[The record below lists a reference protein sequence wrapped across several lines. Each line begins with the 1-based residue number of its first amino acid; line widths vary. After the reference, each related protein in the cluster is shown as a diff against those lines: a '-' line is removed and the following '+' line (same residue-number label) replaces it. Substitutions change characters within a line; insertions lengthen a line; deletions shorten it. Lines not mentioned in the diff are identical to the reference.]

1 MNSNDTAHTALERRL
16 AALDPEIPP
25 GRDLWL
31 DIEAAIGASD
41 RRDAD
46 RRDVSL
52 ERAPV
57 EVEPRAEPPRE
68 ELPRT
73 ELPRTELP
81 RAELPRQELPRQEL
95 PRAELPRT
103 ELPRAVLASARM
115 PSPLA
120 PPPRPNARSRILAA
134 RSWPLAL
141 AAGFAMV
148 ATVGALVGWQ
158 LARLRPPS
166 VASLP
171 TLAPPA
177 PTAPGQGVESGGFEV
192 PETQNFVATRTS
204 LQRTYEQR
212 LALLAPAT
220 RTRLE
225 RDMATIQAANA
236 DIRRALAAD
245 PQSAVL
251 NHLLAS
257 TLQQE
262 FDLYATV
269 IRNTAPAVT
278 RNPS

>member
-41 RRDAD
+41 RRDVD
-46 RRDVSL
+46 RGDVSL

-81 RAELPRQELPRQEL
+81 LAELPRAEL

-103 ELPRAVLASARM
+103 ELPRAVPASARI

-177 PTAPGQGVESGGFEV
+177 LTAPGQGRESGGFEV
-192 PETQNFVATRTS
+192 PETQDFVATRTS
-204 LQRTYEQR
+204 LQRTYAQR